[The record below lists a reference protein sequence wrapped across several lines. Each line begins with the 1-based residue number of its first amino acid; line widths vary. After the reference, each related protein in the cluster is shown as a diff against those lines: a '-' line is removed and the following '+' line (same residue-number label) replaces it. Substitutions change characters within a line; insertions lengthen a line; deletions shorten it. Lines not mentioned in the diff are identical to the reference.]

1 CVVSPLGGRYAF
13 LCNNGQSYMEIIK
26 VSLKELEL
34 LVPLFDAYRVFYGQ
48 SSNREIAH
56 EFLKSRIQNEESVS
70 FLAIDKM
77 GIAVGFTQ
85 LYPSFSSVSVAR
97 VWILNDLYVVPESR
111 GQGVSKQLMNA
122 AREFALNEK
131 AKGLALET
139 AESNT
144 VAQKLYESLG
154 YEKDLGSYHYFL
166 RLQA

>member
-1 CVVSPLGGRYAF
+1 
-13 LCNNGQSYMEIIK
+13 MEIIK

-166 RLQA
+166 R

>member
-1 CVVSPLGGRYAF
+1 
-13 LCNNGQSYMEIIK
+13 MEIIK

-97 VWILNDLYVVPESR
+97 VWILNDLYVVP
-111 GQGVSKQLMNA
+111 
-122 AREFALNEK
+122 
-131 AKGLALET
+131 
-139 AESNT
+139 
-144 VAQKLYESLG
+144 
-154 YEKDLGSYHYFL
+154 
-166 RLQA
+166 